1 MNQVI
6 AVLKSTAS
14 NPSMSEA
21 RREAAVS
28 QLRAIAVDTKDPRAT
43 DALLVLRELGC
54 TENVQPDPK
63 PAEAEPSSQLDPRE
77 DVFHPEHFD
86 WLFAKQAADE
96 QAFFEKAK
104 ADGLTAA
111 ETAAKMRQRTDIPP
125 ATRYAFIANHA
136 EMCKRDGAYAAR
148 TYFCPVIRK
157 RLQEIEQW
165 APYDWPAIE
174 LAKETLELYPEPQP
188 QPTQGE

>member
-1 MNQVI
+1 MNI
-6 AVLKSTAS
+6 L
-14 NPSMSEA
+14 
-21 RREAAVS
+21 VS
-28 QLRAIAVDTKDPRAT
+28 QLKALANDPETRAAAVAKLREIAADAKDPRAT
-43 DALLVLRELGC
+43 DALFVLRELGC
-54 TENVQPDPK
+54 TENVQPEPK
-63 PAEAEPSSQLDPRE
+63 PVRAKPSSQLDPRE

-86 WLFAKQAADE
+86 WLFAKQAAEE

-111 ETAAKMRQRTDIPP
+111 ETVAKMRQRTDIPP
-125 ATRYAFIANHA
+125 ATRHAFIASQA
-136 EMCKRDGAYAAR
+136 EACKRDGAYAAR

-157 RLQEIEQW
+157 KLREIEQW

-174 LAKETLELYPEPQP
+174 LAKETLALYPEPQP